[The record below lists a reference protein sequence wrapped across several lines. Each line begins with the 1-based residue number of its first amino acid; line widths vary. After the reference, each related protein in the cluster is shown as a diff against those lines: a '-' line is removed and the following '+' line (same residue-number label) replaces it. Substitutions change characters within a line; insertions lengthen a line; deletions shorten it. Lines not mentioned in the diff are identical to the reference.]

1 MLLSQ
6 YLFMSLWEFAWSRV
20 GLPNDSTEL
29 VAGLLG
35 VRREEP
41 EQVRD
46 SDTPSTRT
54 RRDPESCYY
63 IENRL
68 EPYKELVRFW
78 L

>member
-35 VRREEP
+35 VRRKEP

-46 SDTPSTRT
+46 SDMLPTRN
-54 RRDPESCYY
+54 PK
-63 IENRL
+63 
-68 EPYKELVRFW
+68 EPYLFTAGRM
-78 L
+78 